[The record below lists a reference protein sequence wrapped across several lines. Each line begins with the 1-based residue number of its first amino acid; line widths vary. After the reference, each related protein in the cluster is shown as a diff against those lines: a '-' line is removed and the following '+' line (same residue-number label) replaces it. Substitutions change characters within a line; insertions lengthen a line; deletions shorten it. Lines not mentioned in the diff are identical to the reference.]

1 MPARCLTDA
10 SPSTKLKFS
19 VEIEK
24 DMIKKYYT
32 KCSFTSLLNSFLN
45 VMTGYM
51 VFLNAYKYKILL
63 LQNIWSP
70 VGNFKIGL
78 K

>member
-24 DMIKKYYT
+24 DMIKNITPYAV
-32 KCSFTSLLNSFLN
+32 LLISWTVFFN

-51 VFLNAYKYKILL
+51 VFLNAYKDKILL

-70 VGNFKIGL
+70 AGNFKIGL